1 MYYVFMPTEQGAF
14 VAVSAN
20 APQNIRIGDKMV
32 EYVDP
37 EKYRIPL
44 LILVGF
50 GRACAPVR
58 CAHPSFWAHCHAQRA
73 LRATSHRSFAAPA
86 KIKRSTNSGNKMLP
100 FRLHCT

>member
-1 MYYVFMPTEQGAF
+1 MYIQYSLPLFLGIYMYYVFMPTEQGAF

-44 LILVGF
+44 LI
-50 GRACAPVR
+50 
-58 CAHPSFWAHCHAQRA
+58 
-73 LRATSHRSFAAPA
+73 
-86 KIKRSTNSGNKMLP
+86 
-100 FRLHCT
+100 